1 MKTADVK
8 QRKNILYKHHADCFS
23 FIIMFYYIM
32 SGDDHFYEGTGM
44 VENKHCVKNEY
55 SGKTPLVSVIIP
67 VYNVSL
73 YLRHCL
79 DSVVAQTYRNLE
91 IILVD
96 DGSRDDS
103 GSICDQYAET
113 DQRIQVLHTANRGL
127 SAARNLALD
136 IMTGSYIFFLDSD
149 DWIERDIIE
158 TFVSAAE
165 QTQADIVSAR
175 IWLEYQNQ
183 TLPARD
189 GSEKT
194 QSFCG
199 EDIVAAYSG
208 NVFRTSVWNKL
219 FRSECFHTI
228 RFPVGQNYEDAAIL
242 WKVVKNLAENG
253 GRVTALPVRLF
264 HFRIR
269 KSSISHTSTF
279 PNIDDCWKAN
289 LTKFKGLRDYDE
301 HFIQGCF
308 VVICMMW
315 ANYSGFSKDDKARA
329 EATVLEMESFSRK
342 HFREI
347 IRGDFPRIIKITCI
361 LSQKRNHAVMRICFC
376 ARKVL
381 RGIEDRK
388 WKMFE

>member
-1 MKTADVK
+1 
-8 QRKNILYKHHADCFS
+8 
-23 FIIMFYYIM
+23 MFYYIM
-32 SGDDHFYEGTGM
+32 SGDDHFSEGTGM

-55 SGKTPLVSVIIP
+55 SGKAPLVSVIIQ
-67 VYNVSL
+67 VYNVSP
-73 YLRHCL
+73 YLRQCL
-79 DSVVAQTYRNLE
+79 DSVAAQTYRNLE
-91 IILVD
+91 IIIVD

-103 GSICDQYAET
+103 GRICDQYTET

-199 EDIVAAYSG
+199 KNIIAAYSG

-228 RFPVGQNYEDAAIL
+228 RFPVGQNYEDAAIM
-242 WKVVKNLAENG
+242 WKVVRNLAEKG

-279 PNIDDCWKAN
+279 PNIDDCWKAY
-289 LTKFKGLRDYDE
+289 LIKYEGLRDYLQDDRE
-301 HFIQGCF
+301 HLIRGCLAA
-308 VVICMMW
+308 IYDMW
-315 ANYSGFSKDDKARA
+315 TNYSDFSKDEKAKA
-329 EATVLEMESFSRK
+329 EVTVLEMQSFSRK

-347 IRGDFPRIIKITCI
+347 IRGDFPGIIKITCI

-381 RGIEDRK
+381 RKIKDRK
-388 WKMFE
+388 RKMYE